1 MAEKTNRAQD
11 VHDAVGALVGS
22 AAAAIAA
29 RNQNAYALL
38 LEASGGALGG
48 LAAANTPP
56 VLSAAFR
63 TLGVMG
69 RASGNPMLMP
79 EQVRAQAAAWLRTE
93 ADAQDRRFAQLT
105 GTFDRVLCVLAGAVL
120 RMVAGGVSG
129 YAAAAKTQPVVDALL
144 RLERADTVP
153 AALEA
158 PVLSLDAGHEP
169 LPSTPA
175 ARAIKARLE
184 RFISQIRP
192 TDDHIAEANRQTNF
206 LIERLHDKVDD
217 KGTLRLEKILRAGSN
232 AKHTALRRTAE
243 NAFDVDLG
251 AYYSGS
257 GAKKEQLDTLLT
269 FTRARLIEVYGDTKS
284 KDDFEKLKSAVRIT
298 FKGGIKLQV
307 DVAPIVSDASLKIEN
322 GGWIPRPDDW
332 RLTSVTRHI
341 DFIHERSARAKVM
354 PGPVKFN
361 RLVRLIKWWNNA
373 QGEKDRHPTIIL
385 DLLTAAAFDA
395 RGVTLDWPTSVRG
408 VFQFLRRHQLKTP
421 VIFGDNYTPASVPA
435 SGDLVTVL
443 DPVNKDNN
451 VTRAW
456 KESDR
461 SDFLRRVDLA
471 LDAIADAHACLL
483 DDDEEGAIDAW
494 SRVFGPDF
502 RALSEPEKT

>member
-1 MAEKTNRAQD
+1 MAAHTDRAQD
-11 VHDAVGALVGS
+11 VHDAVGVLVGA

-29 RNQNAYALL
+29 RNQNAYALV

-48 LAAANTPP
+48 LAADKTPP
-56 VLSAAFR
+56 VLRAAVR
-63 TLGVMG
+63 TLGAMG
-69 RASGNPMLMP
+69 RDSRNPTLMP
-79 EQVRAQAAAWLRTE
+79 EQVRAQAATWLRTE
-93 ADAQDRRFAQLT
+93 ADAQDRRVAQVT
-105 GTFDRVLCVLAGAVL
+105 GTFDRALCVLAGAVL
-120 RMVAGGVSG
+120 RMVAGGVAG
-129 YAAAAKTQPVVDALL
+129 YVAAAKTQPVVDALL

-153 AALEA
+153 ATLEA

-169 LPSTPA
+169 LPDTPA

-192 TDDHIAEANRQTNF
+192 TDDHIEEANRQTNF
-206 LIERLHDKVDD
+206 LIDRLHDKVDD
-217 KGTLRLEKILRAGSN
+217 KGTLKLEKILRAGSN

-251 AYYSGS
+251 AYFSGS
-257 GAKKEQLDTLLT
+257 GAKKEQLDKLLT

-373 QGEKDRHPTIIL
+373 QGDDRHPTIIL

-395 RGVTLDWPTSVRG
+395 RGVTPDWPTSVRG
-408 VFQFLRRHQLKTP
+408 VFQFLRRHQLKSP
-421 VIFGDNYTPASVPA
+421 VIFGDNYTPASVPS

-456 KESDR
+456 KERDR
-461 SDFLRRVDLA
+461 TGFLRRVDLA

-483 DDDEEGAIDAW
+483 DDDEDGAIDAW

-502 RALSEPEKT
+502 RALSEPEKK